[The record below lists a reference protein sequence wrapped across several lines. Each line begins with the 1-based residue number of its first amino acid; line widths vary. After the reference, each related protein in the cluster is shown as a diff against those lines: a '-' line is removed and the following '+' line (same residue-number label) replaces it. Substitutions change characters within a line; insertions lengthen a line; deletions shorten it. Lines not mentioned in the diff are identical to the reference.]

1 MMPRSPEDELKELD
15 KRLLRVSVIDTP
27 GIIALALGLFAKF
40 SDDPGSLHPVFQDP
54 TVSTGLVVFGG
65 AIAIWGL
72 YQVISI
78 VRRRSE
84 VQSKLNT

>member
-1 MMPRSPEDELKELD
+1 MMPLSPEDELKELN
-15 KRLLRVSVIDTP
+15 KRLLQVNVVDTP

-40 SDDPGSLHPVFQDP
+40 SDDPGSLHPAFEDP
-54 TVSTGLVVFGG
+54 AVSTGLVVLGG
-65 AIAIWGL
+65 TIAIWGL